1 MLTKILKTIFF
12 YYLILNFK
20 YNPKLQTKIALAY
33 EKNTRFERK
42 INSFSIF
49 DKNYFK
55 YMDLTGIISISGK
68 PGLYKVVARGKNNI
82 IVESLIDGKK
92 IPAYSTDRI
101 SALEDISIY
110 TYEEDL
116 PLKDVFEKIFDKENG
131 GATISHKESA
141 NKLKAYTEEIL
152 PNYDQDRVYPSD
164 LKKLY
169 QWYNLTHK
177 AGLLVKA
184 EEENEA
190 PQENE
195 KDTKVKGE
203 KEKEKKKAPAKKTT
217 KTAKK
222 DSPAKAKT
230 EKKEAKPKAK
240 KTESK
245 SSGKSE

>member
-1 MLTKILKTIFF
+1 
-12 YYLILNFK
+12 
-20 YNPKLQTKIALAY
+20 
-33 EKNTRFERK
+33 
-42 INSFSIF
+42 
-49 DKNYFK
+49 
-55 YMDLTGIISISGK
+55 MDLTGIISISGK

-116 PLKDVFEKIFDKENG
+116 PLKDVFEKIYDKENG

-141 NKLKAYTEEIL
+141 NKLQAYTEEIL

-177 AGLLVKA
+177 AGLLTKKEA
-184 EEENEA
+184 EEETEA
-190 PQENE
+190 ETVVE
-195 KDTKVKGE
+195 KDWKK
-203 KEKEKKKAPAKKTT
+203 KESKPKEKKKTPAKKSEKTDKKPT
-217 KTAKK
+217 KTKK
-222 DSPAKAKT
+222 EA
-230 EKKEAKPKAK
+230 EKKESKAKPKKTDKKAAPKAK
-240 KTESK
+240 K
-245 SSGKSE
+245 